1 MMKYLDVIGLGH
13 LNPKIED
20 NAIDGE
26 FYFRCTQEDLKYIGI
41 GGLQA
46 KKFREYLPNHPRQRA

>member
-20 NAIDGE
+20 NAIDGDV
-26 FYFRCTQEDLKYIGI
+26 YFRCTQEDLKDIGI
-41 GGLQA
+41 GGLQV
-46 KKFREYLPNHPRQRA
+46 KNIRMYLPQ